1 MIFGSGPRTT
11 RARSSPLIGQF
22 PGAWLI
28 IVIEIKHLAPLN
40 AINYI
45 GRWHN
50 EASCKRQGVI
60 CAACALGSYVEGPS
74 LADAGGGYPPIA

>member
-50 EASCKRQGVI
+50 GIVQEAGRHLRSMR
-60 CAACALGSYVEGPS
+60 AWELR
-74 LADAGGGYPPIA
+74 